1 MKIQAGGIIPGGWI
15 FLKEDGYLSH
25 DRSFLDQSSFNSRKK
40 ERDPIEEVKDGY
52 SLPKLITLLHGAEN
66 WSLCGWPAKSG
77 EYFNFQ
83 KFVDDKKF

>member
-1 MKIQAGGIIPGGWI
+1 MDNPGGWI
-15 FLKEDGYLSH
+15 FLEDGYLSH
-25 DRSFLDQSSFNSRKK
+25 GCSFLDQLSFNTRRK
-40 ERDPIEEVKDGY
+40 EREPGKQVRDGF
-52 SLPKLITLLHGAEN
+52 SSCKLISLLHGAEN